1 MFYNN
6 ATLSLSVFFYSEG
19 GPRWKLAHFGG
30 FKFVAGLTPLGARMS
45 ASPSL
50 VQPQ

>member
-6 ATLSLSVFFYSEG
+6 ATLSLSLSFSTQKVVPG
-19 GPRWKLAHFGG
+19 GNWLTPVG
-30 FKFVAGLTPLGARMS
+30 KFVAGLTPLGARMS